1 MFWHT
6 HTLARSRFSRTYT
19 RGIWRG
25 GYIGIVE
32 HEYQEHSPRPS
43 RPALFYVACDSS
55 IPVHSYAA
63 GLPRI
68 DRKTETNRERNGWV
82 DRSSMNTFRSSNAY
96 VICCSCLRDVWD
108 DCAALPAAHYFPR
121 MKTVADAV
129 RYETFSLMLANIFT
143 AIRIWN
149 TYYETTE
156 IVFASHYRVEIVN
169 IHLFDLRLLWWIHF
183 VKAIYPCLRYTM
195 ALLLSEFKDQC
206 RSILCSY

>member
-1 MFWHT
+1 MSRVLSHFSLSLSLFHCFTLEHDIVACSHTVSFFRPFSLPFVPLSLSLSLSECSGT

-96 VICCSCLRDVWD
+96 VICCSCLRDV
-108 DCAALPAAHYFPR
+108 
-121 MKTVADAV
+121 
-129 RYETFSLMLANIFT
+129 
-143 AIRIWN
+143 
-149 TYYETTE
+149 
-156 IVFASHYRVEIVN
+156 
-169 IHLFDLRLLWWIHF
+169 
-183 VKAIYPCLRYTM
+183 
-195 ALLLSEFKDQC
+195 
-206 RSILCSY
+206 

>member
-1 MFWHT
+1 MRNLPERRSKFSSIYTKALDILKHEGHEEARDCRACSLISLSLCPSSTALRSSTILSRALTPSRSFVLSLCPSSLSLSLSECSGT

-25 GYIGIVE
+25 GYTGIVE

-96 VICCSCLRDVWD
+96 VICCSCLRDV
-108 DCAALPAAHYFPR
+108 
-121 MKTVADAV
+121 
-129 RYETFSLMLANIFT
+129 
-143 AIRIWN
+143 
-149 TYYETTE
+149 
-156 IVFASHYRVEIVN
+156 
-169 IHLFDLRLLWWIHF
+169 
-183 VKAIYPCLRYTM
+183 
-195 ALLLSEFKDQC
+195 
-206 RSILCSY
+206 